1 MNGIDRKA
9 GMLALAILGGL
20 SDHQPVTAGELLP
33 LEEIPSVTN
42 LGLTQFCAPYGD
54 FLACSSAVLNFV
66 TNGGVDPVTGQ
77 LVDPKAQQTIGLFS
91 INASQGFLSKDS
103 VITVYGGSGSVVDNP
118 TIGADDLTTPD
129 VQENLVMDDA
139 YSSESGG
146 TNVVTGFSTNKNPS
160 AAELYPYEA
169 DPLNPGPDAI
179 TGVIP
184 EDDPNSEGPPE
195 NQEVGNAFD
204 DFAGDTND
212 YWDIQLSA
220 LLAALTL
227 PDGTVRD
234 PVFVFD
240 NNQEGEDADESIKL
254 WGLLALRDLEEDL
267 DDIVFEFRGCDASGN
282 AGAGDPDGCSTQ
294 TPTVLDPNNN
304 STSPVPPTTFASTK
318 DLGDDPLLDQYALV
332 QGKYCIDAQFNEV
345 ICDGPDE
352 VVQFDQNLGT
362 NRAEFFGFLPELTG
376 ARIVELISD
385 GYDVIS
391 IDLRFFDQTN
401 GFEDLYI
408 LAMGEFNTTPEPG
421 SLALL
426 GTAGLGFA
434 ALARRRRRA

>member
-1 MNGIDRKA
+1 MQGFAGKA
-9 GMLALAILGGL
+9 RILGLAIAAGVFGT
-20 SDHQPVTAGELLP
+20 SAQAGELLP

-66 TNGGVDPVTGQ
+66 TNGGVDPLTGEV
-77 LVDPKAQQTIGLFS
+77 VDPKAQQTIGLFS

-103 VITVYGGSGSVVDNP
+103 VITVYGGSGAVIDNP
-118 TIGADDLTTPD
+118 TVGGAI
-129 VQENLVMDDA
+129 VMDDA

-146 TNVVTGFSTNKNPS
+146 ANKVTGFSTNKTPS
-160 AAELYPYEA
+160 AAELA
-169 DPLNPGPDAI
+169 A
-179 TGVIP
+179 GVMV

-195 NQEVGNAFD
+195 NQEVGNADD

-254 WGLLALRDLEEDL
+254 WGLLALRDLEKVL
-267 DDIVFEFRGCDASGN
+267 DNIVFEFRGCDASGN
-282 AGAGDPDGCSTQ
+282 AGAGDPNGCSTQ

-304 STSPVPPTTFASTK
+304 STSPVSPTTFASTK

-376 ARIVELISD
+376 ARIGQLINA
-385 GYDVIS
+385 GYDVLS

-408 LAMGEFNTTPEPG
+408 LAMGRFNTTPEPG